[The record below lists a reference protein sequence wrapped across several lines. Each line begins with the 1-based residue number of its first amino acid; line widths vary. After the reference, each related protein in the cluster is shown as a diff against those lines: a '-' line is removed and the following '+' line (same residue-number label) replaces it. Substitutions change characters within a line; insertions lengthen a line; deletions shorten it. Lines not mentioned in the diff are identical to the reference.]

1 MPISPPYVA
10 NIVADIR
17 RQIAAG
23 ELASGARLPALPEL
37 VEHYGCSLG
46 SVRNALEKLKATGEL
61 VSHQGIGY
69 FVP

>member
-1 MPISPPYVA
+1 MPINPPYIA
-10 NIVADIR
+10 NVVADIQ

-23 ELASGARLPALPEL
+23 ELKTGDRLPSIQEL
-37 VEHYGCSLG
+37 ADHYGCSYG
-46 SVRNALEKLKATGEL
+46 SVRSALDKLKTTGVL